1 MEATL
6 LLAVYEPVDEA
17 HRLPL
22 VVDRAALVVDEARV
36 EADLLNR
43 NEGQIALD
51 LRRLLRPCDPEP
63 SAGASVSLS
72 A

>member
-22 VVDRAALVVDEARV
+22 VVDRAALVVDEASV
-36 EADLLNR
+36 EADPLNR
-43 NEGQIALD
+43 IEGQIALD
-51 LRRLLRPCDPEP
+51 LRRFLRPPIQSP
-63 SAGASVSLS
+63 SAAASVSLS